1 MTSRDLIHRVTAF
14 AGAARIGLNLPP
26 PWGSD
31 LVFGGLAPA
40 PGFDPQ
46 RRREGDAEVWLD
58 EWGNT
63 WKRLGGISKGEVAQ
77 GAITDWSQLGSYRP
91 PDLGLPARYD
101 KARRAFAEA
110 PGKYRIGGI
119 PGCAFNV
126 SRYIRRLEN
135 FLADCLLEPDRVRAL
150 NRLVMGELEKAVRGM
165 AAAGADAV
173 MFPED
178 WGTQDR
184 LLMSPET
191 FRRLFRPEL
200 ERLCGVARDAGVA
213 VWMHSCG
220 AIGAIIPDLI
230 AAGVRVLQFDQP
242 ALHGID
248 HLAAA
253 YGGRVTFM
261 CPVDIQRTLQSRDE
275 EAIRAEAEHLV
286 EALGRHVS
294 PAGLFERQPFERR
307 GFERRPEGRRD
318 PDLPPSARLPA
329 PEAGADSGPFGGFIA
344 TRYGDERAIGL
355 EPKWQDIAC
364 AAFAACGGP
373 GRPARPRSAPP
384 RRG

>member
-1 MTSRDLIHRVTAF
+1 MDSRSLIHRVTAF
-14 AGAARIGLNLPP
+14 AGGPRIGLNLPP

-31 LVFGGLAPA
+31 LVFGGLGPA

-46 RRREGDAEVWLD
+46 RRCEGDAEVWLD
-58 EWGNT
+58 EWGST
-63 WKRLGGISKGEVAQ
+63 WRRLGGISKGEVAE
-77 GAITDWSQLGSYRP
+77 GAIADWSQLAAYRP
-91 PDLGLPARYD
+91 PDLGLASRYD
-101 KARRAFAEA
+101 AARRAFAEA
-110 PGKYRIGGI
+110 PEKYRIGGI
-119 PGCAFNV
+119 PGCAFNI

-150 NRLVMGELEKAVRGM
+150 NRLVMDEIEKAVRRW
-165 AAAGADAV
+165 AEVGADAV

-184 LLMSPET
+184 LLVSPET

-200 ERLCGVARDAGVA
+200 ERLCGVAREVGLA

-220 AIGAIIPDLI
+220 AMGAIIPDLI

-242 ALHGID
+242 ALHGIG

-261 CPVDIQRTLQSRDE
+261 CPVDIQRTLQSHDE
-275 EAIRAEAEHLV
+275 GAIRAEARRLV

-294 PAGLFERQPFERR
+294 PPRLR
-307 GFERRPEGRRD
+307 GESA
-318 PDLPPSARLPA
+318 PPPA
-329 PEAGADSGPFGGFIA
+329 GPFGGFIA

-364 AAFAACGGP
+364 AAFAEFGGA
-373 GRPARPRSAPP
+373 GRPGNTAMEPP
-384 RRG
+384 RTPRTAKI